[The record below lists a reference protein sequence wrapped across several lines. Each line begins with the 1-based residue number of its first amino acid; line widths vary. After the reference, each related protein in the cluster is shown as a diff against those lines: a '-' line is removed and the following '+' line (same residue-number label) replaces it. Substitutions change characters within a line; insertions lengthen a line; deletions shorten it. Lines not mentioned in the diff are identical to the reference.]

1 MYCVYRDGKVMSPL
15 RQTWE
20 TADESLRN
28 AIGAALQRI
37 DHELRTNPHHKGESR
52 PGGTRILIEAP
63 LAVVFAVDEERQLV
77 RVLRVWAFGNGT
89 RKRDR
94 AA

>member
-1 MYCVYRDGKVMSPL
+1 
-15 RQTWE
+15 
-20 TADESLRN
+20 
-28 AIGAALQRI
+28 
-37 DHELRTNPHHKGESR
+37 
-52 PGGTRILIEAP
+52 
-63 LAVVFAVDEERQLV
+63 VDEERQLV